1 MRLKLIHVITNAMQ
15 AMPEGGKLTIS
26 AKEKNG
32 FLEME
37 IADTGIGIPPEIKDK
52 IFEPLFTTKA
62 KGIGLGLAVSKS
74 IVDRHGGY
82 IEVESKVGEGTTFN
96 IKLPAKAA

>member
-1 MRLKLIHVITNAMQ
+1 MQ